1 MKALTLLLVLFFQ
14 YSFSQVT
21 FVVDGIPEN
30 TSKESSIFISGDFE
44 EWTGGQEKY
53 KLQQKGDV
61 FFITIPKQ
69 KSTINYK
76 FTNGT
81 WKSVETNSDGLNLE
95 NRSYEFV
102 KANDTVKIKIASWT
116 NSAAIIRNS
125 TATKNVFILSED
137 FEIPQ
142 LNRKRRVWMYLP
154 PNYEM
159 SNESYPVM
167 YMHDGQNIFDA
178 ATSFSGEWEVDE
190 TLNKLYNQNDLK
202 LIVVGVDNGGVKR
215 LDEYSPWM
223 NEEYGGGEGD
233 AYVDFLVNTLKPYI
247 DDNFRTLPDKEN
259 TAIMGSS
266 MGGLISYY
274 AALKYENI
282 FGKAGLFSPALWF
295 SKRSFEYAKT
305 KGILKETKLYF
316 LAGEKEGG
324 DFAFNEISQTVK
336 GTNTVVELLKEEGFP
351 SENINAKI
359 ASDGEHNEKF
369 WRTEFEEAILWLF
382 KKE

>member
-53 KLQQKGDV
+53 KLQQNGEV
-61 FFITIPKQ
+61 YFITIPKQ

-76 FTNGT
+76 FTNGS
-81 WKSVETNSDGLNLE
+81 WESVETNSEGLNIE

-102 KANDTVKIKIASWT
+102 KANDTVKMKIASWT

-190 TLNKLYNQNDLK
+190 TLNKLYKENDLK

-274 AALKYENI
+274 AALKHPDVY
-282 FGKAGLFSPALWF
+282 GKAGVFSPSLWF
-295 SKRSFEYAKT
+295 SKESIDYAKT
-305 KGILKETKLYF
+305 RGYLKDTNMYF
-316 LAGEKEGG
+316 LAGEREG
-324 DFAFNEISQTVK
+324 DNVSFEEISQTVK
-336 GTNTVVELLKEEGFP
+336 DMNTAVELLKDEGFP
-351 SENINAKI
+351 SKNIISKTVP
-359 ASDGEHNEKF
+359 DGEHNEKF

-382 KKE
+382 EK

>member
-1 MKALTLLLVLFFQ
+1 MLLLVLFFQ

-30 TSKESSIFISGDFE
+30 TAKDSSIYISGDFE

-53 KLQQKGDV
+53 KLQQKEDV
-61 FFITIPKQ
+61 YFVTIPKQ

-76 FTNGT
+76 FTNGS
-81 WKSVETNSDGLNLE
+81 WESVETNSEGLNIE

-159 SNESYPVM
+159 SNESYPAM
-167 YMHDGQNIFDA
+167 YMHDGQNIFDE

-190 TLNKLYNQNDLK
+190 TLNKLYKENDLK

-274 AALKYENI
+274 AALKHPDVY
-282 FGKAGLFSPALWF
+282 GKAGVFSPSLWF
-295 SKRSFEYAKT
+295 SKESIDYAKT
-305 KGILKETKLYF
+305 RGYLKDTNMYF
-316 LAGEKEGG
+316 LAGEREG
-324 DFAFNEISQTVK
+324 DNVSFEEISQTVK
-336 GTNTVVELLKEEGFP
+336 DMNTAVELLKDEGFP
-351 SENINAKI
+351 SKNIISKTVP
-359 ASDGEHNEKF
+359 DGEHNEKF

-382 KKE
+382 EK